1 MEGCGVRWFFLSL
14 QKGEDLVRAAKKY
27 RAGVYGEFVAGGMI
41 PLYRLRWKLDAS
53 AVT

>member
-41 PLYRLRWKLDAS
+41 PLYRLRWKLDTS